1 MSHQLNMNPVAE
13 KPSAAQPVEQRDALH
28 YASIHLTPHDPLY
41 SNIRP
46 AKPHIHMGE
55 EEEEE
60 EEGSVEYTV
69 IKPDQI
75 TVAPR

>member
-1 MSHQLNMNPVAE
+1 MSHQLNTNPVAE
-13 KPSAAQPVEQRDALH
+13 ETSAAQPTEQLL
-28 YASIHLTPHDPLY
+28 YASIHLTPGDPIY

-46 AKPHIHMGE
+46 VKLHIHTGE
-55 EEEEE
+55 EDED
-60 EEGSVEYTV
+60 SVEYTV